1 MKKVRIHLK
10 KKKSIDADW
19 GNIIINAMI
28 NQYNIMRKEE
38 LSKLQFHITLITFYI
53 TSMATILSIFVKR
66 SKTNDDFINI
76 VSIFC
81 FIIPCVTIYV
91 AIIWLDQVYRAK
103 KIASFTYILENI
115 INKFISENSEVGINP
130 VCWEHWISKSNS
142 DTWKLNTKYT
152 FYYICLG
159 TLTTVPI
166 VSFLYGFI
174 QIDYNIK
181 RIQKIGL
188 IVLTLYLIY
197 LLLMATYIIN
207 IKKLDKNKTAY

>member
-1 MKKVRIHLK
+1 MKKVKIHLK
-10 KKKSIDADW
+10 KKKSINADW
-19 GNIIINAMI
+19 ENIIINAMI

-103 KIASFTYILENI
+103 KSLVSPTYLKIKSINLFLKTVKLE
-115 INKFISENSEVGINP
+115 
-130 VCWEHWISKSNS
+130 
-142 DTWKLNTKYT
+142 
-152 FYYICLG
+152 
-159 TLTTVPI
+159 
-166 VSFLYGFI
+166 
-174 QIDYNIK
+174 
-181 RIQKIGL
+181 
-188 IVLTLYLIY
+188 
-197 LLLMATYIIN
+197 
-207 IKKLDKNKTAY
+207 